1 MLPAT
6 DLTGKMP
13 VWGALLI
20 VVGVF
25 IMLAIFTVFLFV
37 CSKKRD
43 VRYRNALI
51 VENAEDEEV

>member
-1 MLPAT
+1 VLPAT

-20 VVGVF
+20 VVGVL

-43 VRYRNALI
+43 LRYRNALI

>member
-1 MLPAT
+1 
-6 DLTGKMP
+6 MP